1 MCFSRF
7 LSKHNVPVYTGVANS
22 RKTIDN
28 CVIHTVVSHSLSLH
42 IVSVQPRLQCCVKTV
57 QRNRLSAA
65 KVPFH
70 RPPSAFHTIC
80 VTSSHR
86 IDEVTEKNTLPRNKI
101 IDCYGTTYVQRQ
113 HDGNLRVANC
123 YNPAMRHWQSQFPV
137 DTNTWWVA
145 SSWPMT
151 DQGSLLPPGLSGW
164 DPTTPKPHEHNTWG
178 PTQELITKV

>member
-1 MCFSRF
+1 MRFSRF
-7 LSKHNVPVYTGVANS
+7 LSKHNVPVYTSLANS

-28 CVIHTVVSHSLSLH
+28 CVIHTVSHSLSLH
-42 IVSVQPRLQCCVKTV
+42 IVSVQPRLQCCVKTF
-57 QRNRLSAA
+57 QKNRLSAA

-113 HDGNLRVANC
+113 HDENLRVANF
-123 YNPAMRHWQSQFPV
+123 YNPAMRH
-137 DTNTWWVA
+137 
-145 SSWPMT
+145 
-151 DQGSLLPPGLSGW
+151 
-164 DPTTPKPHEHNTWG
+164 
-178 PTQELITKV
+178 